1 MLCLQVKIDSKVSS
15 VFKGIIRMR
24 MNVGSRTWDVDVRR
38 WLAWS
43 GTTSFPVIQAELHL
57 WL

>member
-15 VFKGIIRMR
+15 VFKGFIRMR
-24 MNVGSRTWDVDVRR
+24 VHVRSRTWDVDVRR

-43 GTTSFPVIQAELHL
+43 SMTSFPVIQAELHL
-57 WL
+57 WS